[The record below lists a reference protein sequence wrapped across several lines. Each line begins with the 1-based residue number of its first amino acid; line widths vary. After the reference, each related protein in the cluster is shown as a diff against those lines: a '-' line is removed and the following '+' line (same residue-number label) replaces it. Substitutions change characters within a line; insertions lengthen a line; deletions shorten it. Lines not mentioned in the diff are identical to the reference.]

1 MLRRL
6 NPISPRITGLAGRIS
21 VNPKVVA
28 DPSLTVKYSSGTLSG
43 DGTRPQAI
51 LDALDS
57 RVYSYSSSIGMGSP
71 TTPFKG
77 TFEGLLSQVVNTQ
90 GALVEDAQNV
100 ADGQKVVTSNLKER
114 YDNSRAV
121 DLDTELMSLI
131 QLQTSYQANARVLS
145 VAQELMDT
153 LMNTFR

>member
-1 MLRRL
+1 M
-6 NPISPRITGLAGRIS
+6 
-21 VNPKVVA
+21 VA
-28 DPSLTVKYSSGTLSG
+28 DPSLTVKYSGSTLSG

-57 RVYSYSSSIGMGSP
+57 RVYSYSSSIGIGSA
-71 TTPFKG
+71 TTPFRG

-121 DLDTELMSLI
+121 DLDTELMTLI
-131 QLQTSYQANARVLS
+131 QLQNSYSANARVLT
-145 VAQELMDT
+145 VAQELMDV
-153 LMNTFR
+153 LMNTFK